1 MRITHVAPTPFGA
14 DGLFGGGERYPLEL
28 ARALAQYISCR
39 LVSFGS
45 MAATQ
50 REPSGLELVTLRA
63 WSHLRGHPAH
73 PLARGLIRAL
83 SDAEVVHVH
92 QMRAAPGRLAAF
104 AAKARGTPVVATDH
118 GLGGGGWF
126 GLLPR
131 MIDRFLPVSQF
142 SSQILN
148 VPAAKTTVVHGGVD
162 PKRFH
167 PDPPAVRRGIAF
179 VGRITPHKGID
190 VLLKALPNDVPLTI
204 AGTSGHDPRPPSRG
218 YPRLL
223 KELARGKD
231 VRFVDHLSDAALPD
245 LLRGVRLF
253 VLPSVSFTCYGIRV
267 EISELLGLSVIEA
280 MASGT
285 PVICS
290 RIGGLPEVVED
301 GVTGLLVEPGDVDA
315 LSDAINR
322 MINDPVAA
330 ERMGRAGRDR
340 VLESFTWDRCAK
352 RCLSVYSELLNKG
365 PE

>member
-1 MRITHVAPTPFGA
+1 MRVTHVAPTPFGA
-14 DGLFGGGERYPLEL
+14 NGLFGGGERYPLEL
-28 ARALAQYISCR
+28 ARALAQYVPCR
-39 LVSFGS
+39 LVSFGA
-45 MAATQ
+45 MAETRQ
-50 REPSGLELVTLRA
+50 ESSGLELVTLRA

-73 PLARGLIRAL
+73 PLARGVARAL
-83 SDAEVVHVH
+83 SGAEVVHIH
-92 QMRAAPGRLAAF
+92 QLRAVPGRLAAVV
-104 AAKARGTPVVATDH
+104 ARVRGKPVVATDH

-131 MIDRFLPVSQF
+131 MIDRFLAVSQF

-148 VPAAKTTVVHGGVD
+148 VPAARTTVVHGGVD

-167 PDPPAVRRGIAF
+167 PDPEAVRRGIAF

-204 AGTSGHDPRPPSRG
+204 AGTSGHDPRPPNRG

-223 KELARGKD
+223 TELARGKD
-231 VRFVDHLSDAALPD
+231 VRFADRLPD
-245 LLRGVRLF
+245 ADLPGLLRRVRLL
-253 VLPSVSFTCYGIRV
+253 VVPSVSITCYGTRV
-267 EISELLGLSVIEA
+267 EISELLGLSAIEA

-301 GVTGLLVEPGDVDA
+301 RVTGLLVEPGDVDA
-315 LSDAINR
+315 LSDAIRR

-352 RCLSVYSELLNKG
+352 RCLSVYSELLDRG